1 MHGIIMNQLRR
12 FVIDRLGRDAWPEL
26 TRAAGVPLPDKPLT
40 VGTTYPDEYLAALL
54 PVAIQVSGLPAE
66 QLLEDFGVYL
76 APALLRVYEPLI
88 DPGWQ
93 ALDVIENTEA
103 VIHTVVRQQNSGAA
117 PPFLQVR
124 RVSDDEV
131 VLDYTSARRLC
142 AVAKG
147 IGRGMGEHFGETITV
162 SETECMHR
170 GDRCCRLW
178 FRRES

>member
-12 FVIDRLGRDAWPEL
+12 FVIDRFGRDTWPEL
-26 TRAAGVPLPDKPLT
+26 TQAAGVPLPNEPLT
-40 VGTTYPDEYLAALL
+40 LGTLYPDEYLAALL
-54 PVAIQVSGLPAE
+54 PVAVEASGLTAE
-66 QLLEDFGVYL
+66 QLLEDFGLYL

-88 DPGWQ
+88 DPDWR
-93 ALDVIENTEA
+93 ALEVIENTEG
-103 VIHTVVRQQNSGAA
+103 VIHTVVRQQNPGAA

-131 VLDYTSARRLC
+131 VLDYTSPRRLC
-142 AVAKG
+142 AVANG
-147 IGRGMGEHFGETITV
+147 IGRGMGVQFGETVTV

-170 GDRCCRLW
+170 GDPCCRLW